1 MKRSFPVIVLLLWAL
16 SLPAEEPPHLSKKLL
31 GEAKEVCEILV
42 EEVRVRDDSEGRYKM
57 KLVNLRAR
65 VLKAARTSAG
75 LKKGDTLYLLYVH
88 TYDKIPGPSPVP
100 VLKEGG
106 RYRAWL
112 NPLKGEAVPEDRLL
126 KDWDGRNGYGPPALG
141 KSFLLID

>member
-1 MKRSFPVIVLLLWAL
+1 MKRHILFIALLLWAFAL
-16 SLPAEEPPHLSKKLL
+16 AAEEPPRISKKLL

-112 NPLKGEAVPEDRLL
+112 NPLKRAAAPEDRLL
-126 KDWDGRNGYGPPALG
+126 KDWDGTGGYGPAALG
-141 KSFLLID
+141 KSFVLID